1 MKKKQRNNKKKKNQE
16 KQEKKEKKEKQEEK
30 EEKEEKENSSEEE
43 NERSELSLEGA
54 KPPLSIYTRRVVN
67 VSNISKYLT
76 EESSHGL
83 CGGKNL
89 GNTCFMN
96 SSIACI
102 SNCVEL
108 TYYFLSGDYKKD
120 INKENK
126 LGMGGRLAKSWG
138 ALLHQ
143 YWVEKTRVGNPAEFK
158 KTLGDKVKM
167 FRGFGQQDSNEFMNF
182 FIDYLNEDLN
192 GTTQKPYVQLES
204 KKPDE
209 TDEECAKRFWEC
221 NLRRND
227 SIITDLFCGQYKSTI
242 ICPECGNI
250 NITFDPFNTL
260 TLPLVN
266 KKEEINNI
274 NDDYEYIDE
283 FHIFYVPKYSIRKPV
298 RIIIKNILK
307 NMNFIQLFKNLGNKR
322 DFIYKDQ
329 INQLYFTNI
338 SNCIFKN
345 FIEDISEI
353 EDHINDF
360 IFCYDVFDELENIKI
375 PLYFKNSQFPRMIST
390 TEDVTLEELRKK
402 IYLSLRRYIYSPL
415 VEISENKEKDIISQ
429 EINNYLH
436 NMNIKDEK
444 IIEMIEDEYKKI
456 FDKDNQ
462 DEKIK
467 RNIDNFINDLPFKIY
482 LQENN
487 SNKQIIII
495 DKNNFYNISK
505 KLSDL
510 LDINSFQ
517 EAFSEKLNLLQ
528 NYELYVEFDIKS
540 KYLKD
545 KEMNLNSCLIY
556 KSDFKNVKIKKNKS
570 QKNSTLNNG
579 IITLGDCINNFCRQE
594 KLEPGNEWYCPKC
607 KKHTLASKKMELF
620 YLPKILIICFKRFIR
635 ESFRWRKN
643 EVFVDFPINN
653 LDMGE
658 FMIGPDKEHS
668 KYNLFAVS
676 QHYGSTG
683 FGHYTAVCKN
693 FEKWYSYN
701 DSSVH
706 PCSENDSRSS
716 AAYVLF
722 YRRETD

>member
-16 KQEKKEKKEKQEEK
+16 KQEKKEKKEKKEK
-30 EEKEEKENSSEEE
+30 PENQEEKENSSGEE

>member
-1 MKKKQRNNKKKKNQE
+1 MKKKQRNNKKKKKQE

-30 EEKEEKENSSEEE
+30 EEKENSSGEE

-138 ALLHQ
+138 SLLQQ

-266 KKEEINNI
+266 KNEEINNI

-607 KKHTLASKKMELF
+607 KKHTLASKKIELF

-658 FMIGPDKEHS
+658 YMIGPDKEHS

-683 FGHYTAVCKN
+683 FGHYPAVCKN

>member
-30 EEKEEKENSSEEE
+30 EEKENSSEEE
-43 NERSELSLEGA
+43 KERSELSLEGA

-102 SNCVEL
+102 SNCLEL
-108 TYYFLSGDYKKD
+108 TYYFISGDYKKD

-138 ALLHQ
+138 ALLQQ

-192 GTTQKPYVQLES
+192 GTTQKPYVELES

-266 KKEEINNI
+266 KNEEINNI

-701 DSSVH
+701 DSSIH

>member
-16 KQEKKEKKEKQEEK
+16 KQEKKEKKEKAENQ
-30 EEKEEKENSSEEE
+30 EEKENSSKEE
-43 NERSELSLEGA
+43 NGRSELSLEGA

-138 ALLHQ
+138 SLLHQ

-658 FMIGPDKEHS
+658 YMIGPDKEHS

>member
-16 KQEKKEKKEKQEEK
+16 KQEKKEKKEKKEK
-30 EEKEEKENSSEEE
+30 PENQEEKENSSEEE
-43 NERSELSLEGA
+43 NERSKLSLEGA

-456 FDKDNQ
+456 FDKDIQ

>member
-16 KQEKKEKKEKQEEK
+16 KQEKKEKKEKK

-54 KPPLSIYTRRVVN
+54 KPPLSIYTRRVIN

-138 ALLHQ
+138 SLLQQ

-360 IFCYDVFDELENIKI
+360 IFC
-375 PLYFKNSQFPRMIST
+375 
-390 TEDVTLEELRKK
+390 
-402 IYLSLRRYIYSPL
+402 
-415 VEISENKEKDIISQ
+415 
-429 EINNYLH
+429 
-436 NMNIKDEK
+436 
-444 IIEMIEDEYKKI
+444 
-456 FDKDNQ
+456 
-462 DEKIK
+462 
-467 RNIDNFINDLPFKIY
+467 
-482 LQENN
+482 
-487 SNKQIIII
+487 
-495 DKNNFYNISK
+495 
-505 KLSDL
+505 
-510 LDINSFQ
+510 
-517 EAFSEKLNLLQ
+517 
-528 NYELYVEFDIKS
+528 
-540 KYLKD
+540 
-545 KEMNLNSCLIY
+545 
-556 KSDFKNVKIKKNKS
+556 
-570 QKNSTLNNG
+570 
-579 IITLGDCINNFCRQE
+579 
-594 KLEPGNEWYCPKC
+594 
-607 KKHTLASKKMELF
+607 
-620 YLPKILIICFKRFIR
+620 
-635 ESFRWRKN
+635 
-643 EVFVDFPINN
+643 
-653 LDMGE
+653 
-658 FMIGPDKEHS
+658 
-668 KYNLFAVS
+668 
-676 QHYGSTG
+676 
-683 FGHYTAVCKN
+683 
-693 FEKWYSYN
+693 
-701 DSSVH
+701 
-706 PCSENDSRSS
+706 
-716 AAYVLF
+716 
-722 YRRETD
+722 

>member
-16 KQEKKEKKEKQEEK
+16 KQEKKEKKEKKENQEK
-30 EEKEEKENSSEEE
+30 KENSSDEE

-102 SNCVEL
+102 SNCLEL

-138 ALLHQ
+138 ALLQQ

-158 KTLGDKVKM
+158 KTFGDKVKM

-266 KKEEINNI
+266 KNEEINNT

-505 KLSDL
+505 ELSDL

>member
-1 MKKKQRNNKKKKNQE
+1 MKKKQRNNKKKKNKE
-16 KQEKKEKKEKQEEK
+16 KKEKKKKKEKKEK
-30 EEKEEKENSSEEE
+30 KEEKENSSDEE
-43 NERSELSLEGA
+43 NKRSELSLEGA

-266 KKEEINNI
+266 KNEEINNI

-701 DSSVH
+701 DSSIH
-706 PCSENDSRSS
+706 PCSENDARSS

>member
-1 MKKKQRNNKKKKNQE
+1 MKKKHNQKKKNKE
-16 KQEKKEKKEKQEEK
+16 KEKEKEKKKDIEK
-30 EEKEEKENSSEEE
+30 ETSPEKIIQ
-43 NERSELSLEGA
+43 RSQLSLEGS
-54 KPPLSIYTRRVVN
+54 KPPLSMYTRRVID
-67 VSNISKYLT
+67 ISKISNYLT
-76 EESSHGL
+76 EESTHGL

-102 SNCVEL
+102 SNCTEL
-108 TYYFLSGDYKKD
+108 TCYFLSGDYKKD

>member
-16 KQEKKEKKEKQEEK
+16 KQEKKEKKEKQ

-658 FMIGPDKEHS
+658 YMIGPDKEHS